1 MSLMNQATTP
11 FTVVVSMVLLGTRY
25 SWLELLCVVTVLGA
39 AVLSVFVESSNGTDT
54 NFFWAIFAAATTAF
68 AAASFV
74 LKEKTFNAYLECRE
88 NIACLSAPLNQEN
101 SSEAQPLTHEPNGR

>member
-1 MSLMNQATTP
+1 MYSVFRMLLVCHRPPGPSILLQ
-11 FTVVVSMVLLGTRY
+11 VLLGTRY
-25 SWLELLCVVTVLGA
+25 SWLELLSVVTVLGA

-74 LKEKTFNAYLECRE
+74 LKEKVHRV
-88 NIACLSAPLNQEN
+88 SASTYSCWLI
-101 SSEAQPLTHEPNGR
+101 